1 MTPSEFQAEMRRRAN
16 NVKTDLGRAIVNSCQ
31 LVENTAKKGMT
42 DTSIDT
48 SKTYEHNHHPS
59 VEFDYPAVDTGRL
72 RQSVTHDVEE
82 NNGEVVGRVGTGLA
96 YGAYLELGTTRMSPR
111 PWLKPSLANNR
122 EKIHTLILNAVKGR
136 PVDVGFE

>member
-1 MTPSEFQAEMRRRAN
+1 MTPSEFQAEMRKKAA
-16 NVKTDLGRAIVNSCQ
+16 NVKTDIGRAIVNSCQ
-31 LVENTAKKGMT
+31 LVESTAKKGMT

-59 VEFDYPAVDTGRL
+59 VEFDYPAIDYGKLV
-72 RQSVTHDVEE
+72 QSVTHDVEE
-82 NNGEVVGRVGTGLA
+82 NGSEVVGRVGSMQKEGVYT
-96 YGAYLELGTTRMSPR
+96 ELGTTRMSPR